1 MAISDKIVIFA
12 FTNNNMDME
21 NKEINVADFFSLL
34 EVRIEDRICFITM
47 NNAAHFNCLSEEMCG
62 QLNDALTYAYTNHC
76 VGIVLKANTR
86 HNVWSAGHDIKE
98 LPLDGRDPLSFDVP
112 MEKLLRH
119 VQDVPIPVIA
129 CVDGTVWGGACDLC
143 VSCDMIVASSTS
155 TFAITPAKIGIPY
168 NASGIIHFIKQ
179 LSLNKAREMFFT
191 AAPITAED
199 ANNVGFVNRV
209 APSEELDALLE
220 ERFLKPL
227 RRNSVM
233 SISAIKRQFRII
245 ARASSMVSAENFERI
260 NSYRARVYQGQ
271 DYPEGVRS
279 FLEKRDPVYTGKAED
294 LDTESWY

>member
-1 MAISDKIVIFA
+1 MKD
-12 FTNNNMDME
+12 E
-21 NKEINVADFFSLL
+21 NIDIANFNLL
-34 EVRIEDRICFITM
+34 EVKIEDRICFITM
-47 NNAAHFNCLSEEMCG
+47 NNAEHFNCLSEEMCS
-62 QLNDALTYAYTNHC
+62 QLCGSLAYAYTSEC
-76 VGIVLKANTR
+76 VGIVIKANTR

-112 MEKLLRH
+112 METLIRQI
-119 VQDVPIPVIA
+119 QDVPIPVIA

-143 VSCDMIVASSTS
+143 VSCDMIVASTTS

-209 APSEELDALLE
+209 APSEELDAVLE
-220 ERFLKPL
+220 EHFLKPL
-227 RRNSVM
+227 RRNSVL

-245 ARASSMVSAENFERI
+245 SRESSMVSAENFERI

-271 DYPEGVRS
+271 DYPEGIKS
-279 FLEKRDPVYTGKAED
+279 FLEKRDPEYKGKAED
-294 LDTESWY
+294 LDTGKWY